1 MEKTKFKKGDI
12 VYWQDLRGVVIDID
26 SSSYPIRVEFTNR
39 LVDTFTFT
47 NRLVDN
53 FTKDGGIFED
63 TPPVLSHTPYTLN
76 GFSQNEVIEKD
87 TLVWV
92 KMTPTSIW
100 QQMFYS
106 HFKDGNHYCFSN
118 QQTSKETE
126 WSSIWTYLET
136 TNPLIK

>member
-12 VYWQDLRGVVIDID
+12 VYWQELKGEVIEID

-39 LVDTFTFT
+39 LVDTFT
-47 NRLVDN
+47 
-53 FTKDGGIFED
+53 KDGRIFED
-63 TPPVLSHTPYTLN
+63 TPQILSYTPYTLN
-76 GFSQNEVIEKD
+76 GFTQNEMIEKD

-92 KMTPTSIW
+92 RDASNHIW

-106 HFKDGNHYCFSN
+106 HFQDSVHHCFRN
-118 QQTSKETE
+118 QKTSKEISETNS
-126 WSSIWTYLET
+126 WYYLET

>member
-1 MEKTKFKKGDI
+1 MEKTKFKIGDI
-12 VYWQDLRGVVIDID
+12 VYWQDLQGEVIDAVNGTISCYIKVKVKFNNDNNITYFTID
-26 SSSYPIRVEFTNR
+26 GR
-39 LVDTFTFT
+39 LYS
-47 NRLVDN
+47 N
-53 FTKDGGIFED
+53 

-92 KMTPTSIW
+92 RMTPTSIW
-100 QQMFYS
+100 QQQFYS

-118 QQTSKETE
+118 QQTSKERE

>member
-1 MEKTKFKKGDI
+1 MEKTKFKIGDI
-12 VYWQDLRGVVIDID
+12 VYWQELQGEVIDRFIGKIH
-26 SSSYPIRVEFTNR
+26 YPVTVKFNNGVLQYFTNDGR
-39 LVDTFTFT
+39 FFVDTP
-47 NRLVDN
+47 
-53 FTKDGGIFED
+53 I
-63 TPPVLSHTPYTLN
+63 VLSHTPYTLN
-76 GFSQNEVIEKD
+76 GFTQNEVIEKD

-100 QQMFYS
+100 QQQFYS

>member
-12 VYWQDLRGVVIDID
+12 VYWQELKGVVINTD
-26 SSSYPIRVEFTNR
+26 STSKFPVIVLFKNNSME
-39 LVDTFTFT
+39 LTFT
-47 NRLVDN
+47 NDGRLYSY
-53 FTKDGGIFED
+53 

-92 KMTPTSIW
+92 RDASNHNW
-100 QQMFYS
+100 EQMFYS
-106 HFKDGNHYCFSN
+106 HFKDGVHHCFRN
-118 QQTSKETE
+118 QKTSKETE
-126 WSSIWTYLET
+126 AVELWLYVET